1 MIDTD
6 RFVAVFER
14 ELATLRRT
22 RSIWLLALGYFAIT
36 VGIGVFSDTS
46 GYVPLTLTLLT
57 PVELLIPALTAA
69 VGYRSVL
76 ADRERGETSIL
87 QTYPLGPGTYIA
99 GVYCGRLAWT
109 LLVVT
114 VSLLVAALTVSFAS
128 PPADVLAEYTGIDSP
143 VYYFRFVV
151 LTAVFAA
158 VILALMV
165 LLSTL
170 VRSAR
175 RGIVAALMVVV
186 VVAIGIDLVIVF
198 GVAGG
203 VIGGNILPWY
213 LALSPVS
220 AYRGLVMAYVVS
232 PVAAT
237 VVRPASP
244 LMSAISLLLWLVV
257 SLLLAGIA
265 AWSTPSHVMSE

>member
-1 MIDTD
+1 MIDTE

-22 RSIWLLALGYFAIT
+22 RSIWLLALGFFAIT

-99 GVYCGRLAWT
+99 GVYCGRLAWL

-114 VSLLVAALTVSFAS
+114 GSLLVAALTVSFAS
-128 PPADVLAEYTGIDSP
+128 PPADVLAEYTGLDSP

-175 RGIVAALMVVV
+175 RGIVAALMLVV

-203 VIGGNILPWY
+203 IIGGNILPWY

-237 VVRPASP
+237 VVRPSSP
-244 LMSAISLLLWLVV
+244 LLSVISLFLWLVV

-265 AWSTPSHVMSE
+265 AWSTPSHVQSE